1 MLPAISPARSA
12 GDIAG
17 NIRDSFQGDKHTM
30 MNLLRNLM
38 GGAGTVISPQQ
49 YKQDF
54 SAPKRAHTLIDVR
67 TPMEFQSGHIPGA
80 LNIDVQV
87 LPARLKDVPK
97 DKPVVLYCRSGNRS
111 ASAAGVLQ
119 RAGYTEIYDLGGI
132 GAWAQ
137 AGFAIR

>member
-1 MLPAISPARSA
+1 
-12 GDIAG
+12 
-17 NIRDSFQGDKHTM
+17 M
-30 MNLLRNLM
+30 MNLLRSLM

-87 LPARLKDVPK
+87 LPSRLKDVPK
-97 DKPVVLYCRSGNRS
+97 DKPVVLYLS
-111 ASAAGVLQ
+111 L
-119 RAGYTEIYDLGGI
+119 IHI
-132 GAWAQ
+132 
-137 AGFAIR
+137 

>member
-1 MLPAISPARSA
+1 
-12 GDIAG
+12 
-17 NIRDSFQGDKHTM
+17 M
-30 MNLLRNLM
+30 MNLLRSLM

-67 TPMEFQSGHIPGA
+67 TAMEFQSGHIPGA

-87 LPARLKDVPK
+87 LSARLKDVPK

-111 ASAAGVLQ
+111 ASAAGLLQ
-119 RAGYTEIYDLGGI
+119 GAGYTEIYDLGGI

-137 AGFAIR
+137 AGFPIR